1 MRRCARCLM
10 LEMADP
16 SHMPLRFLPVAF
28 GAATNDAIRGLGL
41 VDRPQ
46 CFDLA
51 GGLALQRTDADAI
64 LFVEP
69 ERQRKA
75 DGSSAVEDVIG
86 EALGKARLD
95 EGLSRSSRHD
105 LTLHFVDMQGKR
117 NLYILEED
125 AKSLSEQNVD
135 MSGEHPNHLAAWRQF
150 RHMTQEELAEAVGC
164 SVASIGHWET
174 GARKLTSKWL
184 PAIAKALN
192 TTPGYILDHDP
203 NDLPTAILDIWASIP
218 EADQPKAIE
227 MLKVFARTGTKG

>member
-1 MRRCARCLM
+1 
-10 LEMADP
+10 MASPPQRMGSGRLAVSGSALDDTCR
-16 SHMPLRFLPVAF
+16 SF
-28 GAATNDAIRGLGL
+28 GL
-41 VDRPQ
+41 VDGPERP
-46 CFDLA
+46 DLA
-51 GGLALQRTDADAI
+51 YGLPLKGTDPNAVV
-64 LFVEP
+64 FVEP
-69 ERQRKA
+69 QRQGQAYRA
-75 DGSSAVEDVIG
+75 RPTEDVVG
-86 EALGKARLD
+86 EALRKARLD
-95 EGLSRSSRHD
+95 EGLSRSSRHA
-105 LTLHFVDMQGKR
+105 LTLHFVDIGGKR
-117 NLYILEED
+117 KLYILDKD

-135 MSGEHPNHLAAWRQF
+135 MSGHHPNHLAAWRLF

-227 MLKVFARTGTKG
+227 MLKVFARTGTEG